1 MSDEGRAEHVDAV
14 AKAAAQG
21 LSRRRVLRLFLVS
34 GAAGAIAGTGRGG
47 VAPAPAAAQASPGC
61 ATVLSL
67 QASLG
72 SIPFIGAIAGPI
84 LNAVAAALGCNIS
97 DAGPVPTTT
106 TPTTVATTTTTTTA
120 PKSCLCSGNPG
131 PPNAN
136 LCLNA
141 GDVLVVRAVGYCSK
155 TSFPYVCFTP
165 GCVTTHTY
173 TCNAG
178 LVPILTG
185 FTDDCP

>member
-34 GAAGAIAGTGRGG
+34 G
-47 VAPAPAAAQASPGC
+47 AAAQASPGC

-106 TPTTVATTTTTTTA
+106 TPTTVATTTTTTA